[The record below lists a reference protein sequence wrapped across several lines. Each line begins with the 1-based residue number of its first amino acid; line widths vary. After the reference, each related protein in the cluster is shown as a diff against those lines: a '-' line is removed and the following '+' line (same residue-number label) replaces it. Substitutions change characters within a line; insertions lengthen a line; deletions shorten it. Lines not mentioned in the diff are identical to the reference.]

1 MPANRSRGVFR
12 LSLTIVVIVAGTIVL
27 STLFYTFWQQ
37 LNRKVEVTL
46 QEQFNQQQLFLA
58 RKIADNVESYFD
70 FLENAL
76 MGYAG
81 LFQMVSP
88 DDQELTAALHERFS
102 RHQRFGLLAIRR
114 YNAAG
119 VGVQVFSTSPAPS
132 KPGSLALPPV
142 FLDWAKNPANRDK
155 LFLSETYVDSDSPW
169 KGRRVMRFLTPL
181 YLPGPNSQLT
191 GVLEFLINPFFICE
205 KVVSDVKSGQTG
217 YAWIIDQDG
226 VFLAHFEKNFVG
238 KDAIKVRLERNP
250 DITFKGLR
258 EIQADILAG
267 KEGVGEYTSGWH
279 RQRLGETP
287 KLVAYTSIKFEKG
300 LITGVTEVQ
309 DPKHNLWGVAV
320 VAPVAEVSG
329 SVGQVMHQELF
340 LVGLFFIVLLV
351 ASGTLIGTAFFWNK
365 SLTRQVELKTQE
377 LQDSHERLLRSE
389 RFAAVGEAAAY
400 VSHEIKNPLLVIGG
414 MAHQVERRLPDDPAA
429 QEKLRIIQT
438 EVRRLESFLGEL
450 RDFLRPALPTKQEV
464 NVNEVIRDVKALM
477 GDAIQEKGVV
487 LEDRLDPNLPPIEVD
502 PNQIKQVLLNLV
514 KNAVE
519 ATEGQGKIL
528 VSSGAKDGQVWFA
541 VQDTGKGM
549 SEDILEKI
557 FNPFYTTKDKGTG
570 LGLAVINKIITD
582 HHGTI
587 TVDSQAGSGST
598 FMVKLPQKGANTEQA
613 LA

>member
-1 MPANRSRGVFR
+1 MPASRLRGFR
-12 LSLTIVVIVAGTIVL
+12 LSLTIVVIVAGAALL
-27 STLFYTFWQQ
+27 SILFYTFWQR
-37 LNRKVEVTL
+37 LNHKVEVTL

-81 LFQMVSP
+81 LFQTTPP
-88 DDQELTAALHERFS
+88 DDREMAAALQERFR
-102 RHQRFGLLAIRR
+102 RHQRFGILEIRR

-119 VGVQVFSTSPAPS
+119 VGVQIFSTSPSPP
-132 KPGSLALPPV
+132 KPGSFTLPPF
-142 FLDWAKNPANRDK
+142 FLDWAKDPAHRGK
-155 LFLSETYVDSDSPW
+155 LFLSETFVCPDAPW

-181 YLPGPNSQLT
+181 YLPGPNSQFA

-205 KVVSDVKSGQTG
+205 KVTADVRSGQTG

-226 VFLAHFEKNFVG
+226 IFLAHYEKNFIG

-250 DITFKGLR
+250 NIKFTGLR

-267 KEGVGEYTSGWH
+267 KEGMGEYTSGWH
-279 RQRLGETP
+279 RQHLGETP
-287 KLVAYTSIKFEKG
+287 KLVAYTPIRFNKG

-329 SVGQVMHQELF
+329 TVGQVLHQELF
-340 LVGLFFIVLLV
+340 LVGLFFIVVLG
-351 ASGTLIGTAFFWNK
+351 ASGAFIGTAYYWNE
-365 SLTRQVELKTQE
+365 SLTRQVELKTEE
-377 LQDSHERLLRSE
+377 LLESQERLLRSE

-400 VSHEIKNPLLVIGG
+400 VSHEIKNPLMIIGG
-414 MAHQVERRLPDDPAA
+414 LANQVERRIPDDPAC
-429 QEKLRIIQT
+429 QEKLRIIQK
-438 EVRRLESFLGEL
+438 EVKRLESFLGDL
-450 RDFLRPALPTKQEV
+450 RDFLRPAQPSKKEI
-464 NVNEVIRDVKALM
+464 NVNEVIRDVEALM
-477 GDAIQEKGVV
+477 GDAIGEKGVV
-487 LEDRLDPNLPPIEVD
+487 LEEHLDPNLPLVVVD
-502 PNQIKQVLLNLV
+502 HNQIKQVLVNLV

-519 ATEGQGKIL
+519 ATEGDGKIL
-528 VSSGAKDGQVWFA
+528 LSSGAKDGQVWFA

-549 SEDILEKI
+549 SEDVLEKI
-557 FNPFYTTKDKGTG
+557 FHPFFTTKDKGTG

-587 TVDSQAGSGST
+587 TVDSMAGAGST
-598 FMVKLPQKGANTEQA
+598 FTVRLPQKGADAE
-613 LA
+613 